1 MNPVIFGGVMK
12 GVNKVLDIIDPTERK
27 KAWMEYE
34 LRLTQQDS
42 DLRIEQMKVNAI
54 EAGHDSLFVAGGR
67 PSIMW
72 VCSAGLALAFPIRY
86 LFELMVYAYLVFWV
100 GEHATIAPAF
110 DITQLI
116 TLLTGMLGLSVIR
129 SNEKI
134 KGVARETMSLDKGK
148 RWWKFR

>member
-1 MNPVIFGGVMK
+1 MDPLIFGGVMK
-12 GVNKVLDIIDPTERK
+12 GVNKVLDIADPTARR
-27 KAWMEYE
+27 KAWQEYE
-34 LRLTQQDS
+34 LKLSQQDVE
-42 DLRIEQMKVNAI
+42 LRIKQMDTNTE
-54 EAGHDSLFVAGGR
+54 EAKHDSLFVAGGR

-72 VCSAGLALAFPIRY
+72 VCSAGLAMAFPVRY
-86 LFELMVYAYLVFWV
+86 AFELMVYMYLVLWV
-100 GEHATIAPAF
+100 GAHDTIAPVF

-134 KGVARETMSLDKGK
+134 KGVSRETMSLDKKK